1 VSAALREPAVPP
13 ELADDGPS
21 TSASVA
27 LIGATAQRA
36 VIGAAADT
44 FLAGLTAAA
53 DGAAGAAAAD
63 QIEAVTG
70 ATRHVGALGGLAL
83 DSVLA
88 SAFAVAFDQ
97 AAAGFRAATRFSWT
111 AVRAGTVNLTLS
123 CVTTHVVGAREVSLT
138 ADLARVTAAGDWA
151 RTAVFAGALHIT
163 TCGSSAINAI

>member
-70 ATRHVGALGGLAL
+70 ATATLVLWVALLSIRFWQVRLPSHSIKQLLVFELQLVFPGQL
-83 DSVLA
+83 
-88 SAFAVAFDQ
+88 FAPVQ
-97 AAAGFRAATRFSWT
+97 
-111 AVRAGTVNLTLS
+111 
-123 CVTTHVVGAREVSLT
+123 
-138 ADLARVTAAGDWA
+138 
-151 RTAVFAGALHIT
+151 
-163 TCGSSAINAI
+163 